1 MHDVDGMWENI
12 AEIRMKKLF
21 RSCRGR
27 CKMSSFFSSRQRRA
41 EKPVQQCKARDQN
54 NYPYPE
60 DNEYSDCAIESK
72 KSLSFVFNCIVH
84 PSCMDRPKIEKS
96 GQKKRQLY
104 IPVREK
110 IPHMGIMVYHQTTSV
125 VLTLQRGGH
134 HACTRGT
141 IDDQRDV
148 PQMRIHI

>member
-1 MHDVDGMWENI
+1 
-12 AEIRMKKLF
+12 
-21 RSCRGR
+21 
-27 CKMSSFFSSRQRRA
+27 MSSFFNGRQRRA

-54 NYPYPE
+54 NYPYAE
-60 DNEYSDCAIESK
+60 DNAYSDCAIESQ

-96 GQKKRQLY
+96 GQKKRQIY
-104 IPVREK
+104 IPVRKK

-125 VLTLQRGGH
+125 LLTLQRGGH

-148 PQMRIHI
+148 PQKRIHI